1 MMLRILKCRRSSLA
15 LLGMTCLT
23 WLGLAKD
30 ADVALAIAGIV
41 GSVAASNAYQKR
53 PLEPEKES

>member
-1 MMLRILKCRRSSLA
+1 MKRIFQCRRSSLA
-15 LLGMTCLT
+15 LLGMVCLT